1 MPLVRID
8 VNQGR
13 SPEQLTTLSRA
24 IHDAILAEY
33 GIPERDYFHI
43 LTEHAQGQIV
53 AQDAG
58 LGFERSSG
66 VVMIQIFTQGGRSQ
80 EAKSSLFEAI
90 ADRPVRSSGYPART
104 SLSATWRTRQATGR
118 SALGAASTSR
128 ENWPFRA
135 SRSTRC
141 HVVNMSVQT
150 FDRTLNLVQSSH
162 VAPLTEGWQGIG
174 AQRSKVQSSQEKG
187 QRSS

>member
-8 VNQGR
+8 VNAGR
-13 SPEQLTTLSRA
+13 SPGELGDLSRR

-43 LTEHAQGQIV
+43 VTEHAPGQIF

-80 EAKSSLFEAI
+80 EAKQSLFAAI
-90 ADRPVRSSGYPART
+90 AAQLGEVGVAGEDVFLGYVEN
-104 SLSATWRTRQATGR
+104 SASDWSFGFGRAQYVTGELAVPR
-118 SALGAASTSR
+118 
-128 ENWPFRA
+128 
-135 SRSTRC
+135 
-141 HVVNMSVQT
+141 
-150 FDRTLNLVQSSH
+150 
-162 VAPLTEGWQGIG
+162 
-174 AQRSKVQSSQEKG
+174 K
-187 QRSS
+187 